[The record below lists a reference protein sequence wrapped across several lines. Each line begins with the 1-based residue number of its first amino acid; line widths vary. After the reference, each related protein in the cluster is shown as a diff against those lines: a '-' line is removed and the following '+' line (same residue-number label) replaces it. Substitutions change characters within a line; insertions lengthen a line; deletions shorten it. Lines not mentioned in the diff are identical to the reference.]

1 MPLIDFFQTKI
12 NLKHLVCQY
21 GRQNISFKDNNMY
34 FLFQIIDMFFFIKQT
49 YSIFKGL
56 FKAKLSTTKQHTSLN
71 YKNKLL
77 WQAAQTST
85 LSGFIKSIS
94 KARIDLDLF
103 EISFEDIDMVKYIQ
117 NKYKDFD
124 ENLMIKVGNVSKL
137 KGLVEGFCEIAND
150 RFDERSKNELIMKC
164 ASTLFRASTVL
175 YLTSFSQ
182 QLLSF
187 CKGIKKKSFSVKPD
201 LLLSYSIIYYN
212 KLKEYLDI
220 VLRHWQKENTILCL
234 HQSKKA
240 KKSFYNENVE
250 EKNEDNYLLSN
261 LGKMTEEMKT
271 KLKKCCIKLFRISNM
286 YKAKEYLRKHSEK
299 TLH

>member
-1 MPLIDFFQTKI
+1 
-12 NLKHLVCQY
+12 
-21 GRQNISFKDNNMY
+21 
-34 FLFQIIDMFFFIKQT
+34 
-49 YSIFKGL
+49 
-56 FKAKLSTTKQHTSLN
+56 
-71 YKNKLL
+71 LL

-117 NKYKDFD
+117 NKYKDFY

-137 KGLVEGFCEIAND
+137 KGLVEGFWEIAND
-150 RFDERSKNELIMKC
+150 RCNERSKNELVMKC

-271 KLKKCCIKLFRISNM
+271 KFKKMLYQIVSYIKYVQSKRIFTSKKSARRFRFVSRNICLDLERVNQI
-286 YKAKEYLRKHSEK
+286 KVIDLEK
-299 TLH
+299 